1 MARLLIVGSGGLGKE
16 VLECVIE
23 KYDTISFLTNDKNSQ
38 KIMGFNLL
46 YEQDTPEE
54 YILNE
59 FDEISVAIGV
69 NKIRLEKLIY
79 YAKLGMKLANIIHPK
94 ATVSKMAEIQDGCII
109 SENSIIGPFAKL
121 GRGCRI
127 GPSGIVC
134 HDCILEDGV
143 SVSPK
148 AVMGGTCIIRKEAWL
163 CIGSTVS
170 DNIVV
175 GKKCVIGAG
184 AVLLKDA
191 PDNSLMVGTPAY
203 VKKYYT

>member
-16 VLECVIE
+16 VLQCIIE
-23 KYDTISFLTNDKNSQ
+23 KYDTISFLTNDRKSQ
-38 KIMGFNLL
+38 KIMNFNLL
-46 YEQDTPEE
+46 YEQDTPDE

-69 NKIRLEKLIY
+69 NKVRHEKLNY

-94 ATVSKMAEIQDGCII
+94 AIVSKMAEIQDGCII
-109 SENSIIGPFAKL
+109 SENAIIGPFAKL

-143 SVSPK
+143 NLSPK
-148 AVMGGTCIIRKEAWL
+148 AVMGGVCVIGEDAWL

-170 DNIVV
+170 NNITV

-191 PDNSLMVGTPAY
+191 PDNALMVGMPAY